1 MHAHD
6 QDAITHNSSMHMFDD
21 YSRMHNAC
29 TNMIQSMH
37 GFMCLENDAFWT
49 CMHIYMLQAE
59 GFETLPDT
67 VPGFEEME
75 MEHQLL
81 SKKKKELEK
90 LEQEIAECEVQVAE
104 QTTRC
109 HNFEEMHDA
118 YVTQVEK
125 TRDLKAQLELLTER
139 LERAT
144 EAACTSEGCS
154 LETQEMLN
162 RTAEDLIAEQDRL
175 MFQLRGSE
183 QSERDKHTA
192 LQKARDEATDSL
204 RADKVVEHGLPKED
218 LELLDQLEKQAK
230 IRALRTEALEV
241 IEASNKAKKE
251 EEKKKKSEEMKRL
264 ALQEEE
270 EKEKAARLEALRKA
284 QEREE
289 ALRKAKAVEEEK
301 KKLEEANRAAQE
313 LELKRAQ
320 EEEIRKAQE
329 LELKRAQEEEIR
341 KAQELELK
349 RAQEEEIRKAQE
361 LELKRAQEEEIR
373 KAAEAAKKDEEEK
386 KKAADAEIAEAL
398 RKAAEK
404 EEKENKKAAEAEALK
419 DTLESKR
426 LAQQL
431 ALNKAQEEVQKKLQ
445 ELEDLKK
452 AQEDEDKMQAEAMA
466 ASETANQQELMK
478 RANIQRDLRL
488 QEEAAKVR
496 LEREQEK
503 ARFRTEQEKLR
514 ASPKVD
520 ENMVTQLMRTM
531 NISKADAEGLLA
543 LQNMQKQ
550 NMINHPPPE
559 PRTGTGAT
567 EIDRENAKRKIQEIE
582 ERTERARKKL
592 QMTKEREAEM
602 KLRSGARSLEER
614 STADTNEEKPEGPS
628 ERLML
633 SSCMFQSFFLS
644 THVHKHMHAV
654 TNMHAFQRLGAE
666 AADHALPTEE
676 CMHFKYMCHTTPCM

>member
-1 MHAHD
+1 MHAV
-6 QDAITHNSSMHMFDD
+6 
-21 YSRMHNAC
+21 
-29 TNMIQSMH
+29 
-37 GFMCLENDAFWT
+37 
-49 CMHIYMLQAE
+49 YMLQAE

-90 LEQEIAECEVQVAE
+90 LEQEIAECEAQVAE
-104 QTTRC
+104 ETTRC

-175 MFQLRGSE
+175 MFRLRGSE
-183 QSERDKHTA
+183 QSERDKHAA

-204 RADKVVEHGLPKED
+204 RADKVVDNGLPKED

-241 IEASNKAKKE
+241 IEASNRAKKE

-270 EKEKAARLEALRKA
+270 EEKEKTARLEALRKA
-284 QEREE
+284 QGRED
-289 ALRKAKAVEEEK
+289 ALRKAKAAEEEK
-301 KKLEEANRAAQE
+301 KKIEEANRAAQE

-349 RAQEEEIRKAQE
+349 RAQEEEIRKT
-361 LELKRAQEEEIR
+361 
-373 KAAEAAKKDEEEK
+373 AEAAKKDKEEK

-404 EEKENKKAAEAEALK
+404 EEKNKKAAEAEALKRAAGQEVREK

-431 ALNKAQEEVQKKLQ
+431 ALKKAQEEVQKKLQ

-452 AQEDEDKMQAEAMA
+452 AQEDEDKVQAEAMA

-478 RANIQRDLRL
+478 RANIERDLRL

-514 ASPKVD
+514 ASPEVD

-543 LQNMQKQ
+543 LQNMQKH
-550 NMINHPPPE
+550 NMMNHPPPE

-602 KLRSGARSLEER
+602 KLLRSGARSLEER
-614 STADTNEEKPEGPS
+614 SAADTNNDEEPEGPS
-628 ERLML
+628 ARLML
-633 SSCMFQSFFLS
+633 SPCMLQSIFIKHTCTQ
-644 THVHKHMHAV
+644 THACCHKHACISEAWCGGSRAG
-654 TNMHAFQRLGAE
+654 TAYGGAHAF
-666 AADHALPTEE
+666 
-676 CMHFKYMCHTTPCM
+676 